1 LAARATSR
9 SSVFSHSSG
18 TRTVIAVPR
27 MIGSGSIAIGR
38 LVSHA
43 EAGICAIQPLAV
55 GFREGADDD
64 VAACEA
70 GARPCRRIF
79 GAARLVRPAQ
89 AAERDDAHRIGDAVA
104 VIGDVQEVLGAGAV
118 QRERDAGRTG
128 AARAFWRV
136 RR

>member
-1 LAARATSR
+1 MRHPA
-9 SSVFSHSSG
+9 
-18 TRTVIAVPR
+18 
-27 MIGSGSIAIGR
+27 
-38 LVSHA
+38 
-43 EAGICAIQPLAV
+43 LAV

-70 GARPCRRIF
+70 EHAHAGGIF
-79 GAARLVRPAQ
+79 GAARLVGPAR

-128 AARAFWRV
+128 AARVLEEFVMLFGIRGLA
-136 RR
+136 